1 MSEIKVIEINSLL
14 VDKLKA
20 WVQSQDPIF
29 SVGDCESSLV
39 ICYSLFRELGGV
51 NDEFRQFIVA
61 NGDSKPETLSGN
73 IVTIDGKFGLRISS
87 GNAFLSIT
95 EPTLSELALNV
106 DGALVISPSEIA
118 KLIVQRGLKPVAVR
132 DWLLRSV
139 FSAFDPKKSSY
150 RDELW
155 VLRNNEVL
163 LYSGLVAEHRII
175 FQDMHDITAHIS
187 GLRKE
192 GYGFAAQVAGKVQR
206 KLDSYFGSRGR
217 GNIPS
222 HLIPFL
228 IGIILDGLTQSMIYG
243 SKPRRLA
250 IEELLLAL
258 DQIDFKPQDKLKLT
272 GFPKG
277 VDRINGLLQSR
288 SRFSETNLKS
298 EIASFVEECKSLA
311 ICVEQRSYAV

>member
-1 MSEIKVIEINSLL
+1 
-14 VDKLKA
+14 
-20 WVQSQDPIF
+20 
-29 SVGDCESSLV
+29 
-39 ICYSLFRELGGV
+39 
-51 NDEFRQFIVA
+51 
-61 NGDSKPETLSGN
+61 SKPEAISGH
-73 IVTIDGKFGLRISS
+73 IVTVDGKFGLRISS
-87 GNAFLSIT
+87 WPATLTII
-95 EPTLSELALNV
+95 EPTLSELVLKV
-106 DGALVISPSEIA
+106 DRDLVIIPSEIA

-139 FSAFDPKKSSY
+139 FSDFDPKKSSY

-187 GLRKE
+187 GLKKD
-192 GYGFAAQVAGKVQR
+192 GYGFAAQVACKVQR
-206 KLDSYFGSRGR
+206 KLHSYFGARGR
-217 GNIPS
+217 GNMTS

-243 SKPRRLA
+243 SKPRQLA

-258 DQIDFKPQDKLKLT
+258 DQIDFRPQDKLKLA

-288 SRFSETNLKS
+288 SLFSEANLKS

-311 ICVEQRSYAV
+311 VCVEQRSYAV